1 MWIGCSVQS
10 VVFSWSMAPPFVQQ
24 WCCSIYSPFNVL
36 LVYRAT
42 KKLLASIYY
51 HKSHISTRKGTTR

>member
-1 MWIGCSVQS
+1 MWIGCNVQS

-24 WCCSIYSPFNVL
+24 WCCLIYSFNVL

-42 KKLLASIYY
+42 KKLINKL
-51 HKSHISTRKGTTR
+51 